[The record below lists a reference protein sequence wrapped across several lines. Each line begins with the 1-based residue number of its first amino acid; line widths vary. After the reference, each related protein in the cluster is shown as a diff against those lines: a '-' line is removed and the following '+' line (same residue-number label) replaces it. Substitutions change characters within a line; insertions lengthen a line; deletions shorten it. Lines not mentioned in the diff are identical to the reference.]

1 MNLIAS
7 FQHWL
12 GVKQQ
17 ISTPLSAT
25 CVLTDLQH
33 LCSRFPQ
40 GEVEVKVLPGQLTL
54 CFTWLP
60 SASEQ
65 GQPGMA
71 YFVNGANDI
80 VEYADILPEE
90 KNVDSE
96 KAWKENSCEPKAE
109 KTKPS
114 K

>member
-1 MNLIAS
+1 MKVKCKILDFAFLLLYFEGFKTGLSMNLIAS

-17 ISTPLSAT
+17 VPTPLSAT
-25 CVLTDLQH
+25 RVLTDLQH

-60 SASEQ
+60 SASE
-65 GQPGMA
+65 
-71 YFVNGANDI
+71 
-80 VEYADILPEE
+80 
-90 KNVDSE
+90 
-96 KAWKENSCEPKAE
+96 
-109 KTKPS
+109 
-114 K
+114 

>member
-1 MNLIAS
+1 MNLISS

-17 ISTPLSAT
+17 VPAPLSAT
-25 CVLTDLQH
+25 RVLTDLQH

-60 SASEQ
+60 SASE
-65 GQPGMA
+65 
-71 YFVNGANDI
+71 
-80 VEYADILPEE
+80 
-90 KNVDSE
+90 
-96 KAWKENSCEPKAE
+96 
-109 KTKPS
+109 
-114 K
+114 